1 MRLNSIRSKIL
12 TLVIGAVVVTTLALL
27 ATVVWQRTVVH
38 KAVSASFAAMMEDA
52 AKDTARGVYRMCT
65 AAEEQMKLRLTH
77 SMAVAKFEVQRAGA
91 VSFAGSATWKA
102 VNQFSHE
109 TADLT
114 LPKMMVGK
122 TWLGQNREVTVE
134 SPLVNTVKRLTGHQS
149 TVFQRMNEQGDML
162 RICTNVVGAD
172 GGRAIGTF
180 IPCKNPDATEN
191 VVLAAVLKGHT
202 YQGKAYVVHDWQLT
216 QYEPIWDSESKKRV
230 VGMIYVGSSLKEET
244 KDLQQAIQ
252 EIVVGRTGYVGV
264 VGGRGDQR
272 GVYVVSKNG
281 KQDGQSVWDARDADG
296 HPVMHSIVEDALATK
311 DGSSVI
317 ERYPWKNE
325 GEAVARTKINA
336 VTYFAPWDWVIG
348 AGVYEDD
355 CKDVSNAVVAQINN
369 LTRFTVLCGAVLL
382 VLLGGLA
389 VLFANKM
396 TKPLTAAVGVFG
408 EMAHGDLTRKIQV
421 RGRDE
426 VGQLAGAANEMAENL
441 GKIVAEI
448 TETAAALAGSS
459 RELFSTAAQLAT
471 AAEQTTQQSST
482 VATATEHMSGNMS
495 TVADS
500 TEQMSGNVKAVATV
514 TEQMTASIADLARS
528 AQNAADLTATAAELA
543 KASNAKIRGLSTAA
557 GEIGKVI
564 ELIQDIAEQTNLL
577 ALNATI
583 EAARAG
589 EAGKGFAV
597 VATEVKELARQTAS
611 ATEGI
616 RERIEAIQNSAGQAV
631 QSLGEIGD
639 VVKRVDDVS
648 RTIASAVEEQSVTSH
663 EIARSVAETLTV
675 AGTVAQ
681 RVAESASVTREIARA
696 SPRLTRQP
704 GARLR
709 GR

>member
-325 GEAVARTKINA
+325 GEAVVRTKINA

-355 CKDVSNAVVAQINN
+355 CKDVSNAVVAQIEQSDAVYGA
-369 LTRFTVLCGAVLL
+369 LWRSPAGPVGRTCGA
-382 VLLGGLA
+382 
-389 VLFANKM
+389 FRQQDDE
-396 TKPLTAAVGVFG
+396 TA
-408 EMAHGDLTRKIQV
+408 D
-421 RGRDE
+421 RGR
-426 VGQLAGAANEMAENL
+426 
-441 GKIVAEI
+441 
-448 TETAAALAGSS
+448 
-459 RELFSTAAQLAT
+459 R
-471 AAEQTTQQSST
+471 
-482 VATATEHMSGNMS
+482 
-495 TVADS
+495 
-500 TEQMSGNVKAVATV
+500 
-514 TEQMTASIADLARS
+514 
-528 AQNAADLTATAAELA
+528 
-543 KASNAKIRGLSTAA
+543 
-557 GEIGKVI
+557 
-564 ELIQDIAEQTNLL
+564 
-577 ALNATI
+577 
-583 EAARAG
+583 
-589 EAGKGFAV
+589 
-597 VATEVKELARQTAS
+597 
-611 ATEGI
+611 GI
-616 RERIEAIQNSAGQAV
+616 RRNGPW
-631 QSLGEIGD
+631 
-639 VVKRVDDVS
+639 R
-648 RTIASAVEEQSVTSH
+648 SH
-663 EIARSVAETLTV
+663 PKDP
-675 AGTVAQ
+675 G
-681 RVAESASVTREIARA
+681 
-696 SPRLTRQP
+696 PRPR
-704 GARLR
+704 
-709 GR
+709 

>member
-1 MRLNSIRSKIL
+1 
-12 TLVIGAVVVTTLALL
+12 
-27 ATVVWQRTVVH
+27 
-38 KAVSASFAAMMEDA
+38 
-52 AKDTARGVYRMCT
+52 
-65 AAEEQMKLRLTH
+65 
-77 SMAVAKFEVQRAGA
+77 
-91 VSFAGSATWKA
+91 
-102 VNQFSHE
+102 
-109 TADLT
+109 
-114 LPKMMVGK
+114 
-122 TWLGQNREVTVE
+122 
-134 SPLVNTVKRLTGHQS
+134 
-149 TVFQRMNEQGDML
+149 
-162 RICTNVVGAD
+162 
-172 GGRAIGTF
+172 
-180 IPCKNPDATEN
+180 
-191 VVLAAVLKGHT
+191 
-202 YQGKAYVVHDWQLT
+202 
-216 QYEPIWDSESKKRV
+216 
-230 VGMIYVGSSLKEET
+230 
-244 KDLQQAIQ
+244 
-252 EIVVGRTGYVGV
+252 
-264 VGGRGDQR
+264 
-272 GVYVVSKNG
+272 
-281 KQDGQSVWDARDADG
+281 
-296 HPVMHSIVEDALATK
+296 
-311 DGSSVI
+311 
-317 ERYPWKNE
+317 
-325 GEAVARTKINA
+325 
-336 VTYFAPWDWVIG
+336 
-348 AGVYEDD
+348 
-355 CKDVSNAVVAQINN
+355 
-369 LTRFTVLCGAVLL
+369 
-382 VLLGGLA
+382 
-389 VLFANKM
+389 
-396 TKPLTAAVGVFG
+396 
-408 EMAHGDLTRKIQV
+408 MAHGDLTRKIQV

-482 VATATEHMSGNMS
+482 VATATEHMSGNML

-514 TEQMTASIADLARS
+514 TEQMTASIADLAQS
-528 AQNAADLTATAAELA
+528 AENAADLTATAAELA

-648 RTIASAVEEQSVTSH
+648 
-663 EIARSVAETLTV
+663 ARLPRPSRSRALP
-675 AGTVAQ
+675 A
-681 RVAESASVTREIARA
+681 TRSCEALPKPRPWRGRWPNAWPSPLLSLGKSCAA